1 MPPISRVGL
10 WFILEKKKHL
20 TIHGDKVDLTSLDM
34 LMLKNRIDQWK
45 KEVRLAAIRRLFM
58 LTIEQKQSEY
68 LKI

>member
-45 KEVRLAAIRRLFM
+45 KEVRLAGYTPGIYINYR
-58 LTIEQKQSEY
+58 TKT
-68 LKI
+68 K